1 MKFLP
6 APVAKEDRRQFHYLV
21 FWSNKAG
28 PLILQFNWSEDTLAR
43 VLTLKYEQI
52 AWHMVPVRPWVLAR
66 LGPDPW
72 PTSINLVLYS
82 TANDPQPQM
91 IPRPQMIPKMDRKW
105 SSTASDPESR
115 PQMIP
120 WKLEEWNGF
129 YGTDDK
135 KGLIIKK
142 ETFFSRLLNKDGRR
156 PGRYISGQFIQ
167 GEKKNGINLK
177 RYHGINRK
185 LLPLSIASIFFQE
198 CFVFWKI

>member
-1 MKFLP
+1 MKTKTKTFLWHLKTKTKKTKTKTKTKTDSVDHH
-6 APVAKEDRRQFHYLV
+6 ALLEDQYGGSRCPF
-21 FWSNKAG
+21 G
-28 PLILQFNWSEDTLAR
+28 
-43 VLTLKYEQI
+43 
-52 AWHMVPVRPWVLAR
+52 
-66 LGPDPW
+66 G
-72 PTSINLVLYS
+72 VLYS
-82 TANDPQPQM
+82 IANDSQPQM

-142 ETFFSRLLNKDGRR
+142 ETLFSRLLNKDGRR

-198 CFVFWKI
+198 CFVFWKIQDRQDVTQKKLYYFNA